1 MEARKWAEIPS
12 QIWGG
17 PELQGPHRSHLS
29 SRRAA
34 GNGTGEAMAHGGR
47 WVRCPAELGVLHLLS
62 LTCQM
67 TGRVSC
73 P

>member
-1 MEARKWAEIPS
+1 MEARKWAEILS
-12 QIWGG
+12 QIWGHREEG
-17 PELQGPHRSHLS
+17 PGLQGPHRSHLS

-47 WVRCPAELGVLHLLS
+47 WVRCPAELGVY
-62 LTCQM
+62 TY
-67 TGRVSC
+67 C